1 MEFTNEKFL
10 VSVMNCVQ
18 NPLCVGGDA
27 GENGRNSLGAALVG
41 AVRHD
46 SHLHVDRSL
55 ALRAVAVRQ
64 EHQGAASVTLARGGN
79 EVGRIRA
86 QLRVGNIPQQ

>member
-1 MEFTNEKFL
+1 
-10 VSVMNCVQ
+10 MNCVQ

-27 GENGRNSLGAALVG
+27 GENGRDSLGAALVG

-64 EHQGAASVTLARGGN
+64 QHQGTASVALARGGN
-79 EVGRIRA
+79 EVCWIRA
-86 QLRVGNIPQQ
+86 QLRIGNIPQ